1 MTRPR
6 TRRPTKKRTP
16 ARRPPRRVVL
26 LEAEVHALWRVVST
40 LRPDPVAGAYAV
52 HQDIDRLKQQVAE
65 LLTRT
70 DALTAEMATVTVG
83 RRSSKAVR

>member
-1 MTRPR
+1 MTRR
-6 TRRPTKKRTP
+6 SHTRRPTKRS
-16 ARRPPRRVVL
+16 RPPVGLDAVI
-26 LEAEVHALWRVVST
+26 
-40 LRPDPVAGAYAV
+40 PDPVAGAYAV